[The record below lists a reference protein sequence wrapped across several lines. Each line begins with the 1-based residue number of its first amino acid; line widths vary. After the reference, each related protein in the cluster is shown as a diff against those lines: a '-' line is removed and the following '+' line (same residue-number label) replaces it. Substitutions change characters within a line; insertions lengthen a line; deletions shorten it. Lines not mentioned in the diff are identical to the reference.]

1 MAYYQFGHFQ
11 CLKNIL
17 WKPNLK
23 IKIRVGYLLKTQNR
37 EHYIVNMLT
46 FNFSLHSHA
55 ITTYLIN
62 KYAKDDSLYPSDARK
77 RALVDQRLHFDTGV
91 LFAALFATMV
101 SGNIQN
107 YYYNWWITPSKYFI
121 KFVTSLSYYISSQ
134 FRTSRNT
141 EKYFQALVLVIL
153 PVSACYM

>member
-1 MAYYQFGHFQ
+1 
-11 CLKNIL
+11 
-17 WKPNLK
+17 
-23 IKIRVGYLLKTQNR
+23 
-37 EHYIVNMLT
+37 MLT

-107 YYYNWWITPSKYFI
+107 YYYN
-121 KFVTSLSYYISSQ
+121 
-134 FRTSRNT
+134 
-141 EKYFQALVLVIL
+141 
-153 PVSACYM
+153 